1 MLNYKFTTRRSCMLK
16 KSVFVF
22 TFTCFLFSFL
32 LIGAGSGQAKTIEL
46 TYSTFFPAP
55 HIQAILATEWAKE
68 VGKRT
73 QGAVKV
79 TVFAGGTLTPA
90 NQCYDG
96 VVKGISDIG
105 MSVLSYTPGR
115 FPLMEAIDMPLGYKN
130 GSQATR
136 LINAFYKKY
145 QPKEL
150 EDTKIMFLMAH
161 GPGILNSKKPVTK
174 LEDLKGMK
182 IRCTG
187 TSSKVVSHLGATPVA
202 MPQTETYDALQK
214 GVVDGV
220 MSPIETAK
228 GWKLAEVVKYHTMNY
243 GSAYSLG
250 FFVAMNKQKWNSL
263 PKDIQTT
270 IEKINQE
277 WIDKSGQAWD
287 QSDKDGIEHTKSK
300 GNQIINLPKQEE
312 ERWAKLVRPI
322 IDEYVSAMKAK
333 GLPGE
338 EALKF
343 CQQWLKNNP

>member
-1 MLNYKFTTRRSCMLK
+1 
-16 KSVFVF
+16 
-22 TFTCFLFSFL
+22 
-32 LIGAGSGQAKTIEL
+32 
-46 TYSTFFPAP
+46 
-55 HIQAILATEWAKE
+55 
-68 VGKRT
+68 
-73 QGAVKV
+73 
-79 TVFAGGTLTPA
+79 
-90 NQCYDG
+90 
-96 VVKGISDIG
+96 

-115 FPLMEAIDMPLGYKN
+115 FPLMEVIDMPLGYKN
-130 GSQATR
+130 GLQATR

-150 EDTKIMFLMAH
+150 EDAKVMFLMAH
-161 GPGILNSKKPVTK
+161 GPGIVNSKKPVTK

-187 TSSKVVSHLGATPVA
+187 TSSKIVGHLGATPVA

-243 GSAYSLG
+243 GSAYSVG
-250 FFVAMNKQKWNSL
+250 FFVVMNKQKWNSL
-263 PKDIQTT
+263 PKDIQTV
-270 IEKINQE
+270 IEKINQQ
-277 WIDKSGQAWD
+277 WIDKSGRAWD

-300 GNQIINLPKQEE
+300 GNQIINLSKQEE

-322 IDEYVSAMKAK
+322 LDEYVKAMKAK